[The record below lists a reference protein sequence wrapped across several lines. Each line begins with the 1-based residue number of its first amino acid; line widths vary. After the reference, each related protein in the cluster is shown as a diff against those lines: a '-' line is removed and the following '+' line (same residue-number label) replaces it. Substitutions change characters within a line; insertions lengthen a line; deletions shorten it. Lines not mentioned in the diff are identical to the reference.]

1 MGWVMSPRR
10 GGYGRIRARPFPAL
24 LVVVD
29 EVVEAEHDDL
39 LRVFGHDKIQKV
51 ETATW
56 VREHLVDAGDVPMQ
70 ELEGYDEVLH
80 KLLEALPLE
89 ERLSG
94 LTPDERVAGLTP
106 AQRLAGLAAEERL
119 AGLAVEERVALL
131 PTLPVEVLRALPED
145 LLARL
150 PEAVRDA
157 IARRLRDEPR

>member
-70 ELEGYDEVLH
+70 
-80 KLLEALPLE
+80 
-89 ERLSG
+89 SS
-94 LTPDERVAGLTP
+94 
-106 AQRLAGLAAEERL
+106 
-119 AGLAVEERVALL
+119 
-131 PTLPVEVLRALPED
+131 RATTKCCTSCW
-145 LLARL
+145 
-150 PEAVRDA
+150 
-157 IARRLRDEPR
+157 RRCRSRSVFRG